1 MFCRA
6 VVNVVNMETRER
18 SNVTATT
25 YIDSRTIGSAE
36 ITVISDGELLWEH
49 EYPAPEAEWRAA
61 LPDADA
67 KGRIW
72 IGLNVMLVRL
82 GDALVLIDPG
92 CDDPDS
98 AWQRELSNIWPD
110 WPTRRTPG
118 FAAGLAEL
126 GVSPDAITHVLIT
139 HPHGDHYAG
148 VLYETENGLA
158 IRFPN
163 ARHFMG
169 RADWEGNPNRGK
181 PGAMLDRLEVI
192 DRAGL
197 LELVDTE
204 TEVAPGVTMIPAPG
218 ESPGHCLVR
227 IASGDETAVVLGDL
241 IHHGIEVQR
250 PHWYAS
256 HCDVDAIRAARDRF
270 YPLLA
275 NGQLLFFSHEPFPGW
290 GTIVAE
296 EDGYRWQREN
306 TSIADSR

>member
-1 MFCRA
+1 MG
-6 VVNVVNMETRER
+6 ER

-25 YIDSRTIGSAE
+25 YIDSRTVGDAE

-49 EYPAPEAEWRAA
+49 GYPAPEAEWRAA
-61 LPDADA
+61 LPDADER
-67 KGRIW
+67 GRIW

-82 GDALVLIDPG
+82 GDALILIDPG

-118 FAAGLAEL
+118 FAAGLAAV
-126 GVSPDAITHVLIT
+126 GVSPADITHVLIT

-148 VLYETENGLA
+148 VLYESEDGLA

-163 ARHFMG
+163 ARHIMG

-181 PGAMLDRLEVI
+181 PGAMLNRLEVI
-192 DRAGL
+192 DRAGM
-197 LELVDTE
+197 LELVDSE

-227 IASGDETAVVLGDL
+227 IDAGGESVVVLGDL
-241 IHHGIEVQR
+241 IHHGTEVEH
-250 PHWYAS
+250 PNWHPEHA
-256 HCDVDAIRAARDRF
+256 DAEALRVARQRF
-270 YPLLA
+270 YPELA
-275 NGQLLFFSHEPFPGW
+275 NGQLLFFSHELFPGW
-290 GTIVAE
+290 GRIVAA
-296 EDGYRWQREN
+296 DSGYRWQREIAP
-306 TSIADSR
+306 IADSR